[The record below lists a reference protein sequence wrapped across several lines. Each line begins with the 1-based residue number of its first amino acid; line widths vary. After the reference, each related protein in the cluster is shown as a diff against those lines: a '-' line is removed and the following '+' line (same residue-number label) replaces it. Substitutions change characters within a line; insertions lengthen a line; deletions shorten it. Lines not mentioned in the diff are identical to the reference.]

1 MRKFYER
8 LNTAVRLFTEARAM
22 HSATIVT
29 IRDAVINADHVVDGG
44 TFYYIGLR
52 PKISEPKNLPQ
63 VRKGKIRFIRDFY
76 TAPVKME
83 LPHPWAVANP
93 EGYGNWTTE
102 RLTQRQRF
110 EEIITINKT
119 SIKSITWK

>member
-1 MRKFYER
+1 MRRFYER
-8 LNTAVRLFTEARAM
+8 LDRVVRLFTEARAM

-44 TFYYIGLR
+44 SYYYLGLR
-52 PKISEPKNLPQ
+52 PKISEPHYISR
-63 VRKGKIRFIRDFY
+63 VSKGNVRFIRDFF
-76 TAPVKME
+76 TAPVKVVK
-83 LPHPWAVANP
+83 PHPYAATHP
-93 EGYGNWTTE
+93 GFEDWTTE
-102 RLTQRQRF
+102 RLMQRKRF